1 MTVDSSVCKEGFL
14 RFITVE
20 KGLAMATVHVYER
33 NLQAFL
39 LYCEERLLSLLAI
52 SSADV
57 LQYCTYLGVCGL
69 TGRSIAQHIAT
80 LRSFFVWLVRSGIV
94 ERNPLQ
100 TIRSPKQS
108 AYFPAVLTEE
118 EIAALFAIP
127 DKSTPLGMRD
137 YAFLMLLYATG
148 IRVSELI
155 TLPLVHLDLAN
166 GLIRVQG
173 KGSKERLVP
182 MYEDCVAVMQQYIHA
197 VRPLFCPVDTV
208 VFVNRSGRKLTRQ
221 GIWKLI
227 KQYAVKAGIYK
238 TISPH
243 TLRHTFATQ
252 LLKNGADIRTV
263 QMLLGHEDISST
275 EIYLHMQL
283 QELFV
288 IHQQYHPRATE

>member
-1 MTVDSSVCKEGFL
+1 MTIDVPVCREGFL
-14 RFITVE
+14 RFIAVE
-20 KGLAMATVHVYER
+20 KGLAMTTVHVYER

-39 LYCEERLLSLLAI
+39 QYCEERSLSMITI
-52 SSADV
+52 SSADI

-80 LRSFFVWLVRSGIV
+80 LRSFFVWLVRSGVV
-94 ERNPLQ
+94 EK
-100 TIRSPKQS
+100 I
-108 AYFPAVLTEE
+108 TEE
-118 EIAALFAIP
+118 EIAALFATP
-127 DKSTPLGMRD
+127 NRNTPLGMRD
-137 YAFLMLLYATG
+137 YAFLVLLYATG

-155 TLPLVHLDLAN
+155 TLPLVHLDTTN

-182 MYEDCVAVMQQYIHA
+182 MYEDCVAVMQQYVHT
-197 VRPLFCPVDTV
+197 VRPLFCPVDAV
-208 VFVNRSGRKLTRQ
+208 VFVNRSGKKLTRQ

-263 QMLLGHEDISST
+263 QILLGHEDISST

-288 IHQQYHPRATE
+288 THQQYHPRASE